1 MPKIVFIEHNGT
13 QHVVDAPVGKSVMQV
28 AVDNMVPGIVGDCGG
43 CCSCATCHA
52 YVAPEWADKL
62 PPKQEDEAMMLDGAL
77 EVRDN
82 SRLTCQ
88 IQVRPEIDGLVV
100 ELPVSQY

>member
-1 MPKIVFIEHNGT
+1 MTHITFIEHDGT
-13 QHVVDAPVGKSVMQV
+13 RHEVEAIDGISIMQA

-52 YVAPEWADKL
+52 YIEPAFMDRIEPAAADECDL
-62 PPKQEDEAMMLDGAL
+62 LEGAL
-77 EVRDN
+77 DVQAC

-88 IQVRPEIDGLVV
+88 VKVSAALEGVTIRMPQ
-100 ELPVSQY
+100 SQY